1 MLYRIMG
8 DALIWQLVRKN
19 NSFLVKRGGGPRS
32 GNASRSGAIQLSCE
46 PGNIMGVNSFKYSG
60 LAKTKAVGIEQTGT
74 DLSMDMKAY
83 KKANLPSKSG
93 MMLVS
98 SFFLHYEDGKKA
110 SSYTALYCL
119 NLIIFLPLFVHAQL
133 PRPH

>member
-1 MLYRIMG
+1 MG

-93 MMLVS
+93 MMFVS
-98 SFFLHYEDGKKA
+98 SFFLHKEGKKQFRTCEHNPILLEI
-110 SSYTALYCL
+110 YF
-119 NLIIFLPLFVHAQL
+119 FLRLFVHAQL